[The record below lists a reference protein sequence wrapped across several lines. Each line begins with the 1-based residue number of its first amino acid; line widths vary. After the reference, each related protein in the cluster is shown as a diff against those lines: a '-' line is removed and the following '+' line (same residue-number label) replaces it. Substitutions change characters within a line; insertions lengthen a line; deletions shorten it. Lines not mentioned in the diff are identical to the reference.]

1 MLKVLALILAVTIS
15 FAWSPSLV
23 SAQGNGNGEAKAQ
36 TIKTLEHRMKT
47 NEAFLR
53 AAGQI
58 VSEGAGKEA
67 ASFLKMA
74 EKAAVEGMAHYKKG
88 EYEFALEDISESTHL
103 AVSAI
108 ILSKNQKDSTL
119 RDSVIVEELVLRE
132 KHEVEKK
139 EAMIRKSMDEVEIF
153 IRTAERLLAQNANA
167 GANEKL
173 KETKALY
180 VSAKKNLAAGL
191 MDASLDDL
199 NKAYRLS
206 TAAVKEIKRSQNDII
221 TFPKPSVTDE
231 AAMLAYELK
240 KNNSYI
246 YFATQVVT
254 EDKAEPSRLLSDG
267 MALKDEAASAME
279 KGQKGKAIEK
289 LKASTEIIIKA
300 IKSASE

>member
-1 MLKVLALILAVTIS
+1 MFRVLALILAVTIS
-15 FAWSPSLV
+15 LAWSPALS
-23 SAQGNGNGEAKAQ
+23 SAEENGQANAQ
-36 TIKTLEHRMKT
+36 TVKTLEHRMKT
-47 NEAFLR
+47 NKAFLK

-58 VSEGAGKEA
+58 ITDGNSKEA
-67 ASFLKMA
+67 ASFLRMA
-74 EKAAVEGMAHYKKG
+74 ERASEEGAEHYRKG

-108 ILSKNQKDSTL
+108 ILSKNQKDATI
-119 RDSVIVEELVLRE
+119 RDSVIEEELVLRE
-132 KHEVEKK
+132 KHEIERK
-139 EAMIRKSMDEVEIF
+139 EALIRKSMDEVEIF

-191 MDASLDDL
+191 MDGALDDL
-199 NKAYRLS
+199 NRAYRLS

-231 AAMLAYELK
+231 AALLAYELK

-254 EDKAEPSRLLSDG
+254 EGKKEPSRLLNDG
-267 MALKDEAASAME
+267 KALKDEAAAALE
-279 KGQKGKAIEK
+279 KGENGKAIEK

-300 IKSASE
+300 IKAASE

>member
-1 MLKVLALILAVTIS
+1 MFRVLALILAVTIS
-15 FAWSPSLV
+15 LAWSPAPS
-23 SAQGNGNGEAKAQ
+23 SAEENGQAKAQ
-36 TIKTLEHRMKT
+36 TVKTLEHRMKT
-47 NEAFLR
+47 NKAFLK

-58 VSEGAGKEA
+58 ITDGNSKEA
-67 ASFLKMA
+67 ASFLRMA
-74 EKAAVEGMAHYKKG
+74 EKASEEGMEHYRKG

-108 ILSKNQKDSTL
+108 ILSKNQKDATI
-119 RDSVIVEELVLRE
+119 RDSVIEEELVLRE
-132 KHEVEKK
+132 KHEIERK
-139 EAMIRKSMDEVEIF
+139 EAQIRKSMDEVEIF

-191 MDASLDDL
+191 MDGALDDL
-199 NKAYRLS
+199 NRAYRLS

-231 AAMLAYELK
+231 AALLAYELK

-254 EDKAEPSRLLSDG
+254 EDKVEPSRLLNDG
-267 MALKDEAASAME
+267 MALKDEAAAALE
-279 KGQKGKAIEK
+279 KGEKGKAIEK

>member
-1 MLKVLALILAVTIS
+1 MLKVLAIMLALTIS
-15 FAWSPSLV
+15 FAWSPAIASG
-23 SAQGNGNGEAKAQ
+23 QENGEAKAR
-36 TIKTLEHRMKT
+36 TVKTLERKMKT
-47 NEAFLR
+47 NEAFLK

-67 ASFLKMA
+67 ATFLKMA
-74 EKAAVEGMAHYKKG
+74 EKAAVEGMAHYRKG
-88 EYEFALEDISESTHL
+88 EYEFALEDIAESTHL

-167 GANEKL
+167 SANEKL

-191 MDASLDDL
+191 IDGALEDL

-254 EDKAEPSRLLSDG
+254 EDKAGPSRLLSDG
-267 MALKDEAASAME
+267 MALKDEAAAALE
-279 KGQKGKAIEK
+279 KGEKGKATEL
-289 LKASTEIIIKA
+289 LKASTETIIKA
-300 IKSASE
+300 IKAASE

>member
-1 MLKVLALILAVTIS
+1 MLKFLAIILAVMVS
-15 FAWSPSLV
+15 FAWSPAFV
-23 SAQGNGNGEAKAQ
+23 SAEENGQANAQ
-36 TIKTLEHRMKT
+36 TVKTLEHRMKT
-47 NEAFLR
+47 NKAFLR

-58 VSEGAGKEA
+58 ITAGSSKEA

-74 EKAAVEGMAHYKKG
+74 ERASEEGAEHYRRG

-108 ILSKNQKDSTL
+108 ILSKNQKDATI
-119 RDSVIVEELVLRE
+119 RDSVIEEELVLRE
-132 KHEVEKK
+132 KHEVERK

-167 GANEKL
+167 GADEKL

-191 MDASLDDL
+191 IDGALEDL

-206 TAAVKEIKRSQNDII
+206 TAAVKEIKRSQNDVI

-231 AAMLAYELK
+231 KALLAYELK

-254 EDKAEPSRLLSDG
+254 EGMKDPARLLSDG
-267 MALKDEAASAME
+267 RALKDEAAEAME
-279 KGQKGKAIEK
+279 KGDNRKATEL
-289 LKASTEIIIKA
+289 LKASTEVLIRA
-300 IKSASE
+300 IKGASE

>member
-1 MLKVLALILAVTIS
+1 MLKFLAIILAVTVS
-15 FAWSPSLV
+15 FAWSPAFV
-23 SAQGNGNGEAKAQ
+23 SAEENGQAKAQ
-36 TIKTLEHRMKT
+36 TVKTLEHRMKT
-47 NEAFLR
+47 NKAFLK

-58 VSEGAGKEA
+58 ITTGSSKEA
-67 ASFLKMA
+67 ASFLNMA
-74 EKAAVEGMAHYKKG
+74 EKASEEGAEHYRKG

-108 ILSKNQKDSTL
+108 ILSKNQKDATI

-132 KHEVEKK
+132 KHEVERK

-167 GANEKL
+167 GADEKL

-191 MDASLDDL
+191 IDGALDDL

-231 AAMLAYELK
+231 KALLAYELK

-254 EDKAEPSRLLSDG
+254 EGMKEPARLLSDG
-267 MALKDEAASAME
+267 KALKDEAAEAME
-279 KGQKGKAIEK
+279 KGDNGKATEL
-289 LKASTEIIIKA
+289 LKASTEVLIRA
-300 IKSASE
+300 IKGASE